1 MIRPA
6 ALVVAGMIA
15 SLLLIEPARLSQAI
29 AQVPA
34 LQDERFAGLQ
44 WTFVRVRYSA
54 LTVDNRY
61 RLDYWGEPWAIDAP
75 AAEQNL
81 SRRLRTA
88 TAIEVND
95 PIVLTLDDPKL
106 WDHA

>member
-1 MIRPA
+1 MTRHA
-6 ALVVAGMIA
+6 ALAAAGLIA
-15 SLLLIEPARLSQAI
+15 GLLVIEPARLSQAI
-29 AQVPA
+29 AQIPTPG
-34 LQDERFAGLQ
+34 DERFAGLQ
-44 WTFVRVRYSA
+44 WTFVRIRYSA

-88 TAIEVND
+88 TAR
-95 PIVLTLDDPKL
+95 T
-106 WDHA
+106 